1 MEECATMWVK
11 FGYFLILQLSAPFGD
26 AGLAQAHKYTPERVT
41 IGTRN
46 HYIYLR
52 VFM

>member
-1 MEECATMWVK
+1 
-11 FGYFLILQLSAPFGD
+11 LILQLPAPFGD
-26 AGLAQAHKYTPERVT
+26 AGLVPAYKYMPERVT
-41 IGTRN
+41 IGARN